1 MKCPKCGYL
10 GFEHVERCRN
20 CGYDFSLVP
29 PIALPE
35 LPIRSPDADDESS
48 PIDDLALIDAA
59 ALSPPLAW
67 QMASDG
73 MRVFAPPSAPA
84 AGPES
89 RSTGAARQPPP
100 SRELPLFS
108 ASAADDLPLIT
119 KPSPPRAP
127 LAVRRATP
135 EVPRVRSE
143 VPRAPLLDLS
153 GPAFPT
159 GATPQTALDV
169 ASAEPATVGAR
180 TLAVTI
186 DLALLAAIDVI
197 VVYFTMQI
205 CGLTVAD
212 LHVLPKGPLAAFL
225 VVQNGGYLVAFTAGG
240 QTLGK
245 MAAGIR
251 VISTRGS
258 ASIDIGRSLLRT
270 LVWVLLAVP
279 AGLGFVTA
287 LFSSERRGLHD
298 QCAGTRVVRAV

>member
-29 PIALPE
+29 AIALPE
-35 LPIRSPDADDESS
+35 LPIRTPDADDESN
-48 PIDDLALIDAA
+48 PIADLELIDAA
-59 ALSPPLAW
+59 ALSPPLPSR
-67 QMASDG
+67 MAP
-73 MRVFAPPSAPA
+73 VAAPK
-84 AGPES
+84 S
-89 RSTGAARQPPP
+89 RSTGAARQPLPL
-100 SRELPLFS
+100 SDLPLFG
-108 ASAADDLPLIT
+108 ASGADDLPLIT

-143 VPRAPLLDLS
+143 APRAPLLDLS
-153 GPAFPT
+153 GPAFPA
-159 GATPQTALDV
+159 GATPETALDA
-169 ASAEPATVGAR
+169 ASAAPATFGAR
-180 TLAVTI
+180 TVAVAI
-186 DLALLAAIDVI
+186 DLSILAAIDVI

-212 LHVLPKGPLAAFL
+212 LHILPKGPLAAFL